1 MNYNYGGKDVIL
13 FQYLEERIRRNPSSS
28 FFAMLAYFYLEI
40 DKVAEALSVAQRGVI
55 AHPNYST
62 GHVVLAMAMERARL
76 FIDAKKELLKAYDLH
91 PGSKIVER
99 LIGELE
105 KSEQADEI
113 GKKLAE
119 QFRKNSGKDIMK
131 TVEETIEANRP
142 KPSTD
147 DFMIPG
153 LDVII
158 GEELL
163 KASPPPR
170 EQDLR
175 QVEPLP
181 IETGFTKTFTERI
194 PPTEEIPS
202 VENNASNIAKA
213 IIDKVTREVETKNLT
228 ESEQV
233 RSEQDL
239 ESKPPVEPSI
249 RADETMDIPPPA
261 EIKEP
266 GFKPSNRVEKEF
278 DFDAL
283 ARELESAGPIKP
295 EEDTTHNVG
304 EDSTIELT
312 PEIVTDTLAII
323 FEQQGQIKAAI
334 EAYNILIKKKP
345 AQADFYNKKIAELTK
360 RIDAQ
365 D

>member
-1 MNYNYGGKDVIL
+1 M
-13 FQYLEERIRRNPSSS
+13 
-28 FFAMLAYFYLEI
+28 
-40 DKVAEALSVAQRGVI
+40 
-55 AHPNYST
+55 
-62 GHVVLAMAMERARL
+62 
-76 FIDAKKELLKAYDLH
+76 
-91 PGSKIVER
+91 
-99 LIGELE
+99 
-105 KSEQADEI
+105 
-113 GKKLAE
+113 
-119 QFRKNSGKDIMK
+119 
-131 TVEETIEANRP
+131 
-142 KPSTD
+142 
-147 DFMIPG
+147 
-153 LDVII
+153 
-158 GEELL
+158 
-163 KASPPPR
+163 
-170 EQDLR
+170 
-175 QVEPLP
+175 
-181 IETGFTKTFTERI
+181 
-194 PPTEEIPS
+194 
-202 VENNASNIAKA
+202 
-213 IIDKVTREVETKNLT
+213 
-228 ESEQV
+228 
-233 RSEQDL
+233 
-239 ESKPPVEPSI
+239 EPSI